1 VPTTTTLLEESERQG
16 GFYVPRFEVKVEGVD
31 LPRDVLFDVSSVTY
45 EDSVDSI
52 DSFRMTINN
61 WDDER
66 REYKFIGSE
75 TEAQLEKGHRD
86 EPRVTLFEPCG
97 KEVLLHMG
105 YGSRLVTMLK
115 GHFTTM
121 QPAFVDGKTE
131 LTVTG
136 LNVLHQLRRKQYT
149 TTWTDKR
156 DSEIAQ
162 DIGRRTDKGRRRF
175 PLPIVIDQNAL
186 GNEKPIPLVTQRN
199 QYDIDFLF
207 ERARMRG
214 YVVFIQEED
223 KTTNRSRRLYFG
235 PSQAGMVPGLRDVSF
250 ELKWGASLMEFKPK
264 ITTANQISSVT
275 VRGWHRTRRTAI
287 SRTVK
292 LDDERLTVNR
302 DLHRILNA
310 CDAREELVVD
320 EPVFTNCE
328 ARERAIAILLDQTK
342 QMVTAE
348 DVKVVGLPDLRAG
361 QVVHITNLGA
371 RLSGRYFVTKTS
383 HTIDDNGYV
392 TTFSCRREQYQGGG
406 TP

>member
-1 VPTTTTLLEESERQG
+1 MPTTTTLLEESQRQG

-52 DSFRMTINN
+52 DSFKMTINN

-75 TEAQLEKGHRD
+75 TEAQLQKGHRD

-97 KEVLLHMG
+97 KEVLLLMG

-115 GHFTTM
+115 GNFTTM
-121 QPAFVDGKTE
+121 QPSFVDGKAD

-162 DIGRRTDKGRRRF
+162 DIGRRTDGGRKRF
-175 PLPIVIDQNAL
+175 PLPIVVDQNAL
-186 GNEKPIPLVTQRN
+186 GNEKPIPLVTQHN

-207 ERARMRG
+207 QRARMRG

-223 KTTNRSRRLYFG
+223 KATNRPRQLYFG

-287 SRTVK
+287 SRTVT
-292 LDDERLTVNR
+292 LEDERLTVNR

-348 DVKVVGLPDLRAG
+348 AKVVGLPDLRAG

-371 RLSGRYFVTKTS
+371 RLNGRYFVTKTS
-383 HTIDDNGYV
+383 HTIDDNGYI